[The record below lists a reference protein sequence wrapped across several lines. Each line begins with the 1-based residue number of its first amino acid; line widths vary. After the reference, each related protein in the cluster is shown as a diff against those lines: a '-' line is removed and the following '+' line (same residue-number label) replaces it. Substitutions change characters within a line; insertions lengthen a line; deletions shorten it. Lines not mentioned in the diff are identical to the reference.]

1 MSKVLSSTL
10 RACDHYAEQRHAS
23 RAQSL
28 ARWSEE
34 ADASATE
41 RTVKP
46 TKQDEKGRA
55 AAAIFS
61 ERDRT
66 FDVSRWQLEIMVTP
80 SEAQK
85 AAPVTVTNTPLP
97 VNIANSPTVR
107 DADNPARQVPIIGE
121 GTTSGAAN
129 QTGCSDPGVGSCTI
143 GLFQVPTGKRLVL
156 EYVSMNACM
165 HPGQV
170 ATVLIS
176 VSSSSPTCA
185 VGTSCPVQRV
195 YYLTQSPP
203 AVASD
208 VSSLCPAQGS
218 AMTSVAQSVRIYAN
232 AGQIIVAGALLN
244 TPDTGGANYVF
255 GLSGYLVDAQ

>member
-1 MSKVLSSTL
+1 
-10 RACDHYAEQRHAS
+10 
-23 RAQSL
+23 
-28 ARWSEE
+28 
-34 ADASATE
+34 
-41 RTVKP
+41 
-46 TKQDEKGRA
+46 
-55 AAAIFS
+55 
-61 ERDRT
+61 
-66 FDVSRWQLEIMVTP
+66 MVTP

-97 VNIANSPTVR
+97 VSAAQSGAWNINIANSPTVR
-107 DADNPARQVPIIGE
+107 DADNPARQTPIIGE

-129 QTGCSDPGVGSCTI
+129 QTGCSDTGGGSCTI
-143 GLFQVPTGKRLVL
+143 GLFQVPTGKRLVV

-176 VSSSSPTCA
+176 VNSSNCT
-185 VGTSCPVQRV
+185 VGSACPVQRV